1 MGRFYN
7 CHDHSG
13 GVDHGIR
20 FADGEGECGI
30 GHRLWFAWARLRSL
44 GRTISRAFSDTGSL
58 VSARPEMAGL
68 GDYSLW
74 FGGVDPAGVAAAHAA
89 RLFEH
94 IFETRNGGGVGSG
107 RDRAA
112 SDTVDAFDLALC
124 RWHRSGV
131 RGSGVS
137 LCFHHHRLRRGFR
150 FPFARRL
157 GNDSQNARARVAHS
171 PDRLRGHG
179 DRDDGSAHGDDRG
192 LRAGTGRIFRDQ
204 RQGSA
209 ERSGGESERVRFS
222 GDGATNERARH

>member
-1 MGRFYN
+1 
-7 CHDHSG
+7 
-13 GVDHGIR
+13 
-20 FADGEGECGI
+20 EGEFGI

-94 IFETRNGGGVGSG
+94 IFETRNGGSVGSG

-137 LCFHHHRLRRGFR
+137 LCFHHHCLRRGFR
-150 FPFARRL
+150 FPFARCL
-157 GNDSQNARARVAHS
+157 GNDSQKSLAA
-171 PDRLRGHG
+171 
-179 DRDDGSAHGDDRG
+179 
-192 LRAGTGRIFRDQ
+192 
-204 RQGSA
+204 
-209 ERSGGESERVRFS
+209 SGPLPKWVPGQW
-222 GDGATNERARH
+222 GWNCG